1 MVCTDSTI
9 LVIEGD
15 LRFSLLTLSGNN
27 MTVREKLSTILEGF
41 TFSLSSYLSYYPR
54 FFLFFLFLIFE

>member
-9 LVIEGD
+9 LVVEDD
-15 LRFSLLTLSGNN
+15 LRFSLLTLSDNN

-54 FFLFFLFLIFE
+54 FFVCFFYF